1 MAGPKYDAAID
12 AELTNDPVFMGYV
25 GWSGTPT
32 EAEYQAIADL
42 LNDNTLRDG
51 GDAYVPTHVFMGA
64 IKPSAWPQ
72 GDGTAAV
79 DEKARAHR
87 DYLLAL
93 TSGDIIDLGNLEI
106 QSKLKSFGVEP
117 KRLGEIMVEKG
128 YLRDGD
134 VQAILEH
141 GMEHGRLLVALVDEV
156 VRLAG
161 WNKHEDIKG
170 VCVSQGPG
178 SFTGL
183 RIAIATATGSLPS
196 VSAIQIHCPQVGS
209 PQVGGSSASSSRL
222 AA

>member
-42 LNDNTLRDG
+42 LNDDTLRDG

-106 QSKLKSFGVEP
+106 QSKLTEGGASQVIFAGGTAANLRALWATTISRAQE
-117 KRLGEIMVEKG
+117 LGIPRVRVG
-128 YLRDGD
+128 DLR
-134 VQAILEH
+134 
-141 GMEHGRLLVALVDEV
+141 R
-156 VRLAG
+156 
-161 WNKHEDIKG
+161 IKG
-170 VCVSQGPG
+170 D
-178 SFTGL
+178 L
-183 RIAIATATGSLPS
+183 
-196 VSAIQIHCPQVGS
+196 
-209 PQVGGSSASSSRL
+209 
-222 AA
+222 